1 MVQFVRK
8 RTLTRMNTI
17 KSQAEE
23 NEVVEDKSPGK
34 NDSALITKY
43 VLDQD
48 SN

>member
-1 MVQFVRK
+1 MS
-8 RTLTRMNTI
+8 TI

-23 NEVVEDKSPGK
+23 IEMLEDKSPGK
-34 NDSALITKY
+34 NDSALINKY